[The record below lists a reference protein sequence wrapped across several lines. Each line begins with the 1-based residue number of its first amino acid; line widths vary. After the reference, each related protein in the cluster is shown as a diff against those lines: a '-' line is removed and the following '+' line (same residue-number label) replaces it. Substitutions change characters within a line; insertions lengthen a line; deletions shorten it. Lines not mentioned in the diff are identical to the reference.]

1 MWFLTCHMMKLLR
14 NAFADG
20 RVFHTGSGKEIRWK
34 YLEDLNKLQETEG
47 LKLGNKLKMAHIQW
61 RNQKMKVNLAAQVF
75 SSSVA
80 DALEFCNKELHLPQ
94 FHGSEETVEF
104 LRTID

>member
-1 MWFLTCHMMKLLR
+1 
-14 NAFADG
+14 
-20 RVFHTGSGKEIRWK
+20 
-34 YLEDLNKLQETEG
+34 
-47 LKLGNKLKMAHIQW
+47 
-61 RNQKMKVNLAAQVF
+61 MKVNLVAQVF

-104 LRTID
+104 LRTIDLAFDVLNSRNPLAKGSKPPLRSCT